1 VIRIANAPC
10 SWGILEFDTPAPR
23 IDASHVLSEMAAT
36 GYTGTELGD
45 WGFLPTDPDALASA
59 VHGRGLTLVGAF
71 VPVALADASALK
83 RGIQTAVRTAKLLAE
98 AAGFDAVLVLSDDN
112 GRVPHRT
119 ARAGRI
125 RPEDGLSAADWGA
138 FAARAEQV
146 ARAVRNEANLR
157 TVFHPHCAGY
167 VETPSEI
174 EALMTRTDP
183 TLLGFCIDTGHATY
197 GGGDPVEL
205 IQRYSNRLWHTH
217 FKDCD
222 PGVAREAR
230 EKEWDYFTA
239 VGHGLF
245 CELGRGAVDFA
256 SARDALAGAG
266 YNGWIVVEQD
276 VLPGM
281 GRPAE
286 SAARNRAFLRT
297 LGY

>member
-10 SWGILEFDTPAPR
+10 SWGILEFDTPAIR
-23 IDASHVLSEMAAT
+23 HDASHVLSEMAAT
-36 GYTGTELGD
+36 GYAGTELGD
-45 WGFLPTDPDALASA
+45 WGFLPTDPDALSSA

-71 VPVALADASALK
+71 VPVALTDASALK
-83 RGIQTAVRTAKLLAE
+83 QGIQRAVRTGKLLGE
-98 AAGFDAVLVLSDDN
+98 AAGFDAVIVLSDDN
-112 GRVPHRT
+112 GCVPHRT

-125 RPEDGLSAADWGA
+125 RPEDSLSAADWDG

-146 ARAVRNEANLR
+146 ARAVRDAADLR
-157 TVFHPHCAGY
+157 TVFHPHCGGY

-174 EALMTRTDP
+174 DELMTRTDP

-197 GGGDPVEL
+197 GGGNPVEL
-205 IQRYSNRLWHTH
+205 IRRYSNRLWHAH

-222 PGVAREAR
+222 PRVATEAR

-239 VGHGLF
+239 IGHGLF
-245 CELGRGAVDFA
+245 CELGSGAVDFA
-256 SARDALAGAG
+256 AARDALVSAE

-281 GRPAE
+281 GKPAE

-297 LGY
+297 LGF